1 MISDELETKIR
12 LLLTAEKWPVGT
24 VATQLGVHHSVV
36 ERVREQA
43 GLPCP
48 VQPPRPSLLDP
59 FIPFIIQTFEKY
71 PRLCASRL
79 YQMVRERGYTGA
91 ADHFRHMVARHR
103 PRRPA
108 EAYLR
113 LRTLPGEQAQ
123 VDWGHFGKVRIG
135 LAERALMAFV
145 MVLSY
150 SRMLFLRFFLD
161 ARMPSF
167 LRGHQAAFS
176 AFGGCPRVAL
186 YDNLKSA
193 VLERRGDAI
202 RFHPTLL
209 AFAGHYRYE
218 PRPVAPARGNEKG
231 RVERAVG
238 YTRTAFFAARK
249 WRDVDDLNQ
258 QADAFCAGQAA
269 ERRCPEDTSLTVGQ
283 AFELERPTL
292 LALPHNPFD
301 TDERVEVDVGKT
313 PYVRFDANDY
323 SVPHTAVRKT
333 LVVRASPDTVRILD
347 GNEVI
352 ATHVRSYDRRQQI
365 EDPQHVEA
373 LVAEKRKARHHRG
386 IDRLRHAAPSSG
398 ALLAAIAERGSHLG
412 ATTSRLLRLL
422 DQHGARELEVAISE
436 ALAHDT
442 PHLAAVHHVLDQRRF
457 ARGQPPPIPV
467 ALPDDPRI
475 KNLVVTPHALGTYD
489 TLNTKSYDDDTDTDD
504 NETSHKENRDE
515 DQDPKAS

>member
-24 VATQLGVHHSVV
+24 VAAQLGVHHSVV
-36 ERVREQA
+36 ERVRDEV
-43 GLPCP
+43 GLPRP
-48 VQPPRPSLLDP
+48 AQPPRPSRLDP
-59 FIPFIIQTFEKY
+59 FVPFVIQSFEKY

-91 ADHFRHMVARHR
+91 PDHFRHLVARYR

-135 LAERALMAFV
+135 LGERLLMAFV

-167 LRGHQAAFS
+167 LRGHQAAF
-176 AFGGCPRVAL
+176 AFFGGCPRVAL

-209 AFAGHYRYE
+209 AFAAHYRYE

-231 RVERAVG
+231 RVERAIG
-238 YTRTAFFAARK
+238 YVRTAFFAARK
-249 WRDVDDLNQ
+249 WRDLDDLNQ
-258 QADAFCAGQAA
+258 QADAFCRGQAA
-269 ERRCPEDTSLTVGQ
+269 KRRCPEDGTLSVEQ
-283 AFELERPTL
+283 AFERERPKL
-292 LALPHNPFD
+292 LALPENPFD
-301 TDERVEVDVGKT
+301 TDERLPAEVGKT
-313 PYVRFDANDY
+313 PYVRFDGNDY

-333 LVVRASPDTVRILD
+333 LVVVASPEQVRVLD

-352 ATHVRSYDRRQQI
+352 ASHPRSYDRRQQI
-365 EDPQHVEA
+365 EDQSHVAA
-373 LVAEKRKARHHRG
+373 LVTEKRKARRHRG
-386 IDRLRHAAPSSG
+386 MDRLAHAAPSSA
-398 ALLAAIAERGSHLG
+398 ALLAALAERGANLG
-412 ATTSRLLRLL
+412 GTTARLLKLL
-422 DQHGARELEVAISE
+422 DEHGARELETAISE
-436 ALAHDT
+436 ALSHGT
-442 PHLAAVHHVLDQRRF
+442 PHLAAIHQVLDRRRF
-457 ARGQPPPIPV
+457 ACGQPPPIPV

-475 KNLVVTPHALGTYD
+475 KNLVVKPHPLGTYD
-489 TLNTKSYDDDTDTDD
+489 ALTAKSDQDTDADVP
-504 NETSHKENRDE
+504 ETESRNE
-515 DQDPKAS
+515 DQDPEAA

>member
-1 MISDELETKIR
+1 MICDELEARIR
-12 LLLTAEKWPVGT
+12 LLLTAENWPVNT
-24 VATQLGVHHSVV
+24 VAAQLGVHHTVV
-36 ERVREQA
+36 ERVRDRA
-43 GLPCP
+43 GLPRP
-48 VQPPRPSLLDP
+48 ARPPRPSLVDP
-59 FIPFIIQTFEKY
+59 FVPFITQTLEKY

-79 YQMVRERGYTGA
+79 YQMVRERGYTGSP
-91 ADHFRHMVARHR
+91 DHFRHMVARHR

-123 VDWGHFGKVRIG
+123 VDWGHFGKVRVG
-135 LAERALMAFV
+135 LGERALMAFV

-167 LRGHQAAFS
+167 LRGHQAAFA

-231 RVERAVG
+231 RVERAIR
-238 YTRTAFFAARK
+238 YARTAFFAARK
-249 WRDVDDLNQ
+249 WRDLDDLNQ
-258 QADAFCAGQAA
+258 QADAFCTGQAA
-269 ERRCPEDTSLTVGQ
+269 QRRCPEDPTLTVGQ

-292 LALPHNPFD
+292 LPLPPNPFD
-301 TDERVEVDVGKT
+301 TDERVPVDVGKT
-313 PYVRFDANDY
+313 PYIRFDGNDY

-333 LVVRASPDTVRILD
+333 LVVVASPEQVRVLE

-352 ATHVRSYDRRQQI
+352 ASHPRSYDRRQQI
-365 EDPQHVEA
+365 EDPRHVEE
-373 LVAEKRKARHHRG
+373 LVAEKRKARRHRG
-386 IDRLRHAAPSSG
+386 LDRLQHAAPSSG
-398 ALLAAIAERGSHLG
+398 ALLAAIAERGSNLG
-412 ATTSRLLRLL
+412 GSTARLLRLL
-422 DQHGARELEVAISE
+422 DQHGARELEAAIAE
-436 ALAHDT
+436 ALAHGT
-442 PHLAAVHHVLDQRRF
+442 PHLAAVHQVLDRRRF
-457 ARGQPPPIPV
+457 ASGQPPPVPV
-467 ALPDDPRI
+467 VLPDDPRI
-475 KNLVVTPHALGTYD
+475 KNLVVKPHALGTYD
-489 TLNTKSYDDDTDTDD
+489 ALNTKGGDDTDNDD
-504 NETSHKENRDE
+504 NANPQTEGPDE
-515 DQDPKAS
+515 GQDPKAA

>member
-12 LLLTAEKWPVGT
+12 LLLSAENWPVGT
-24 VATQLGVHHSVV
+24 VATQLGLHHSVV

-43 GLPCP
+43 GLPRP
-48 VQPPRPSLLDP
+48 AQPPRPSLLDP
-59 FIPFIIQTFEKY
+59 FVPFIIQSFEKY

-91 ADHFRHMVARHR
+91 PDHFRHMVARHR

-123 VDWGHFGKVRIG
+123 VDWGHFGKVRVG

-209 AFAGHYRYE
+209 AFAAHYRYE

-231 RVERAVG
+231 RVERAIG
-238 YTRTAFFAARK
+238 YVRTAFFAARK
-249 WRDVDDLNQ
+249 WRDIDDLNH
-258 QADAFCAGQAA
+258 QADAFCKGQAA
-269 ERRCPEDTSLTVGQ
+269 QRRCPEDPSLTVEQ
-283 AFELERPTL
+283 AFELERKAL
-292 LALPHNPFD
+292 LALPDNPFD
-301 TDERVEVDVGKT
+301 ADERLPVQVGKT
-313 PYVRFDANDY
+313 PYVRFDGNDY
-323 SVPHTAVRKT
+323 SVPHTAARKT
-333 LVVRASPDTVRILD
+333 LVVVASPGLVRILD

-352 ATHVRSYDRRQQI
+352 ASHPRSYDRRQQI
-365 EDPQHVEA
+365 EDQHHIAE
-373 LVAEKRKARHHRG
+373 LVAEKRKASRHRG
-386 IDRLRHAAPSSG
+386 MDRLAHAAPSSR
-398 ALLAAIAERGSHLG
+398 ALLAALAERGANLG
-412 ATTSRLLRLL
+412 GTTARLLRLL
-422 DQHGARELEVAISE
+422 DQHGARELEAAISE
-436 ALAHDT
+436 ALSHGT
-442 PHLAAVHHVLDQRRF
+442 PHLAAIHQVLDRRRF
-457 ARGQPPPIPV
+457 KSGQPPPIPV
-467 ALPDDPRI
+467 VLPNDPRI
-475 KNLVVTPHALGTYD
+475 KNLVVKPHALGTYD
-489 TLNTKSYDDDTDTDD
+489 ALTATSDDDTDADAP
-504 NETSHKENRDE
+504 ETESRDE
-515 DQDPKAS
+515 DQDPEAA